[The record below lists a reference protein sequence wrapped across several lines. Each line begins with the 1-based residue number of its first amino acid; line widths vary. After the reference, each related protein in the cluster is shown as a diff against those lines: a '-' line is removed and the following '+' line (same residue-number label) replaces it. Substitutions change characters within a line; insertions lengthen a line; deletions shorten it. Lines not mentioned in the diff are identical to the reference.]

1 MGFRREF
8 FFFFVRNLI
17 HLSDMKSS
25 VAAKV
30 RSHVS
35 RLPLGSFIQPSLIDG
50 SPGAIDAEFS
60 RLAGEGKLLR
70 VRKGLYWKGRVTK
83 FGMVPP
89 DPEVVA
95 IAVGGAGSGPAGVA
109 AVHRLGLTTQVPGYP
124 RVAVPGRTP
133 SAVPGVRFSERPWSR
148 REFRLSEEEVA
159 VIEVLRDWP
168 QAVEGS
174 WNDLLE
180 SVIRLHKSS
189 AIRPRAIAKDVE
201 RERHKGLRER
211 WAMLSE
217 EAEFV

>member
-1 MGFRREF
+1 
-8 FFFFVRNLI
+8 
-17 HLSDMKSS
+17 MKTS

-30 RSHVS
+30 RSRVS
-35 RLPLGSFIQPSLIDG
+35 RLPISSFIQPSLIDG
-50 SPGAIDAEFS
+50 PPGAIDAEFS
-60 RLAGEGKLLR
+60 RLSREGRLLR

-83 FGMVPP
+83 IGMVPP

-124 RVAVPGRTP
+124 RIAVPGKTP

-174 WNDLLE
+174 WNDLLD
-180 SVIRLHKSS
+180 SVIRLHAED
-189 AIRPRAIAKDVE
+189 AIRPRAISKDVE
-201 RERHKGLRER
+201 REHHRGLRER
-211 WAMLSE
+211 WALLSE